1 MMNDFLCGV
10 IEGFYGRPWTTQQ
23 RLELCSWMQAW
34 GMNTYMYGP
43 KDDLKMRAAWRELYD
58 ESELSDLRALLRAC
72 QEKSI
77 AFVYTIAPGLD
88 IHYADPNDLLA
99 LIKKVDQLLSEGVK
113 HICILFDDIPHHMN
127 QEDKQ
132 RFGSFARAQAYVTNA
147 LLEHTRKHNQG
158 LFLFCPTD
166 YCGRMAKPAVTECQY
181 LQELG
186 EHLHQDIDV
195 FWTGPEIVSEEIS
208 VDSIQELQRV
218 LKRKPVIW
226 ENLHAS
232 DYDIRRVYFGPFAGR
247 SSALRS
253 EVKGVLSNPNNEF
266 EANFVPLRTLALYS
280 HDEQFEPRAAYLQ
293 SLKEWL
299 PRFKTHGKEEITLG
313 ELELLGDLFYLPF
326 EHGERTKEIL
336 EASKKS
342 LSARVFAN
350 GELDKLATTA
360 RAVGKLFEKLTELA
374 NRDLLYS
381 LYNYVWEIRH
391 ELDYLVAYLKW
402 LQAGK
407 PSGRFGK
414 PDKISNTFR
423 GGVSAEI
430 ERLLP
435 MDETGAIVLEEPK

>member
-1 MMNDFLCGV
+1 MSDFLCGV
-10 IEGFYGRPWTTQQ
+10 IEGFYGKPWTMQQ
-23 RLELCSWMQAW
+23 RLELFSWMQTW

-58 ESELSDLRALLRAC
+58 ESELSDLKVLLKAC

-88 IHYADPNDLLA
+88 IHYADPDDLQA
-99 LIKKVDQLLSEGVK
+99 LIKKLDQLLGEGVK

-127 QEDKQ
+127 EEDKR
-132 RFGSFARAQAYVTNA
+132 RFGSFAKAQAYVSNA
-147 LLEHTRKHNQG
+147 LLEHTRQFTDG

-166 YCGRMAKPAVTECQY
+166 YCGRMAKPSVSESVY

-186 EHLHQDIDV
+186 ERLHRDIDV
-195 FWTGPEIVSEEIS
+195 FWTGPEIVSESIL
-208 VDSIQELQRV
+208 VKSIQELQRV

-226 ENLHAS
+226 ENLHAN
-232 DYDIRRVYFGPFAGR
+232 DYDIRRVYSGPFAGR
-247 SSALRS
+247 PSALRN
-253 EVKGVLSNPNNEF
+253 EVEGILSNPNNEF
-266 EANFVPLRTLALYS
+266 EANFVPLRTLAQYS
-280 HDEQFEPRAAYLQ
+280 QSERYEPRAAYQ
-293 SLKEWL
+293 QALKEWL
-299 PRFKTHGKEEITLG
+299 PRFKTHGKEAITLE

-326 EHGERTKEIL
+326 EHGERARNIL
-336 EASKKS
+336 ETAKRLLS
-342 LSARVFAN
+342 LRTIPN
-350 GELDKLATTA
+350 EELESLATTA
-360 RAVGKLFEKLTELA
+360 KAVGRLFEKLTELD

-381 LYNYVWEIRH
+381 LYGYVWEIRH

-414 PDKISNTFR
+414 PDKIANTFR
-423 GGVSAEI
+423 GGLSADI
-430 ERLLP
+430 ERFLP